1 MPYGT
6 IQVVKQDKIGWLIL
20 NRPQKLNAIND
31 LMLKEI
37 EDGLEELR
45 SDNNVWLVIIKGA
58 GKSFS
63 AGQDLSGVGTAAVTP
78 ADPRSKAYL
87 SDIFESG
94 QKLAERWRS
103 LFSYP
108 RFTIAQVHG
117 YCLGMGAML
126 AMCCKALICTE
137 DAVFGDPAVRMG
149 WASPNPLWTWRV
161 GIKKTKELLLTGRYI
176 GGKEA
181 EQLGLAMKAVPA
193 YKLDEIVREEAD
205 AQIRFG
211 GIGGYDMQMAWRI
224 AHETNMDVAGLSSA
238 WRYTS
243 YLYALSSIQRP
254 GRSFIDRGGIDFCR
268 LREEKGLKGAIAARD
283 EPTKKYFPPPPAP
296 KVS

>member
-31 LMLKEI
+31 IMLKEI

-103 LFSYP
+103 LFS
-108 RFTIAQVHG
+108 
-117 YCLGMGAML
+117 
-126 AMCCKALICTE
+126 
-137 DAVFGDPAVRMG
+137 
-149 WASPNPLWTWRV
+149 
-161 GIKKTKELLLTGRYI
+161 
-176 GGKEA
+176 
-181 EQLGLAMKAVPA
+181 
-193 YKLDEIVREEAD
+193 
-205 AQIRFG
+205 
-211 GIGGYDMQMAWRI
+211 
-224 AHETNMDVAGLSSA
+224 
-238 WRYTS
+238 
-243 YLYALSSIQRP
+243 
-254 GRSFIDRGGIDFCR
+254 
-268 LREEKGLKGAIAARD
+268 
-283 EPTKKYFPPPPAP
+283 
-296 KVS
+296 